1 MSEPA
6 SGVEVAY
13 YGDDVTGSV
22 DVLLQFTRL
31 GRRGRLFVGVPDAAS
46 LAVAAEENEIVG
58 IAGISRS
65 LRTEDIDA
73 EVRPALEALKRLQP
87 RIVQY
92 KACSTADSSPAIGS
106 IGRVIE
112 IGRDVFAS
120 GAVPMLFA
128 QPDFGRYTVF
138 THHFAADAGVVYRLD
153 RQPTMSTHPS
163 TPMGESDLAVHLGL
177 QTSLPIGALPFTS
190 YSSAEDIASALR
202 DTRAAAV
209 VLDALDDAHL
219 SMLGDAIRL
228 HSRDAAPLFAI
239 GSGGLSRALGL
250 SRTAPVDSAP
260 DAAPAASGRAVL
272 AVSGSR
278 SQQTR
283 RQMDAAARAG
293 WIVRPLPLGPGDGDG
308 ASAIASVVAELR
320 AGRSVALTSDDAPH
334 GGADP
339 LAAIA
344 RAGAEVIRAA
354 VTSGATD
361 RVVVC
366 GGDTSGRVVRM
377 LGIESVSI
385 VAHPPG
391 NVVVLRAHASAPGMD
406 GVELVL
412 KGGQMGRI
420 DLLEDLRT
428 GRTAPLAEVSLDGD

>member
-1 MSEPA
+1 MSEPP
-6 SGVEVAY
+6 SGVDVAY

-46 LAVAAEENEIVG
+46 LAAAGEQNEIVG

-65 LRTEDIDA
+65 LRTQDIDA

-202 DTRAAAV
+202 DTPAAAV
-209 VLDALDDAHL
+209 VLDALEDAHL
-219 SMLGDAIRL
+219 SVLGDAIR
-228 HSRDAAPLFAI
+228 RRAREAAPLFAI

-250 SRTAPVDSAP
+250 SRAAAIDSAR
-260 DAAPAASGRAVL
+260 DAAPPVSGRPVL

-283 RQMDAAARAG
+283 RQMDAAGRAG
-293 WIVRPLPLGPGDGDG
+293 WTVRPLPLGLGDSDG
-308 ASAIASVVAELR
+308 ASAIASVVEELR
-320 AGRSVALTSDDAPH
+320 AGRSVALTSDDA
-334 GGADP
+334 GGTDP

-344 RAGAEVIRAA
+344 RAGAEVMRAA
-354 VTSGATD
+354 VTAGVTD

-377 LGIESVSI
+377 LAIESLSI

-412 KGGQMGRI
+412 KGGQMGRV

-428 GRTAPLAEVSLDGD
+428 GRTAPLADVSLDAG